1 MKEQKMVYK
10 RILFILI
17 SLIISAG
24 ILYAQGQPLINS
36 IEIKGLKR
44 IDEIAVKSKI
54 TQKTGEPI
62 SQEKTN
68 EDIKSIFKLGY
79 FDDVRA
85 EIESF
90 EGGIKLIYVVK
101 EKPTIV
107 KIDFQGNQE
116 FDETKLKEKIAIT
129 PGAIA
134 DSVLIQDNAN
144 KLRAFYEE
152 EGYWLSRIVPV
163 IKVLGPNE
171 VSLTYQI
178 KEGPQVKIKKIG
190 IEGNKAISTS
200 KIKKGME
207 TKEWWLFSFVTSSGF
222 YQKER
227 MDSDIEKIRDL
238 YLNSGYIKVAIG
250 EPKIDLTKDR
260 KGMIITIP
268 ISEGDQYKL
277 STIEITGNTVF
288 NTDTIKKRIA
298 MVSGKPFSREAL
310 RKDIF
315 SVSELYSEKGYA
327 LITVNPDLVPDESNK
342 LVKAVLKIDEG
353 DKYKIGRIEIF
364 GNTKTR
370 DKVIRRE
377 VRFDEGDT
385 YNSAL
390 IKRSYER
397 INNLNFFETVE
408 LAPKPKP
415 EEKEVDIDIKVKE
428 RPTGFFSIG
437 GGYSSVEQFIA
448 MVELTQGNLFG
459 KGQLV
464 KIRAELGG
472 KTTYYDLTFK
482 DPWFMDKPISFSTNI
497 YNTTREY
504 IDYNKKATGFGI
516 TFGKRY
522 SDYWFGDIT
531 YNFENAKIYNVSD
544 TASSIIR
551 DQEGTKTT
559 SSITPSLARD
569 SRDNYLDPA
578 RGSRNSLYITYAGL
592 GGTNNFVKS
601 ELDSAWYFPIG
612 STTVMVRGR
621 LGAANGINGKE
632 LPLYERFYLGGIYTI
647 RGLGYG
653 EAGPK
658 EPVTCAQGTLIDG
671 QCVANPPVDGK
682 CEKGTTLQDGQCIGE
697 KKGGDYIGGKNELIF
712 NLEYIFPLVSEIRL
726 KGVAFVDA
734 GSSFDSFSNIK
745 MRYTSGLGARWIS
758 PIGPIRLEWGYNLA
772 RKTGERSGRF
782 EFAFGT
788 FF

>member
-1 MKEQKMVYK
+1 MLYK
-10 RILFILI
+10 RILFIFI

-24 ILYAQGQPLINS
+24 ILNAQGQPLINS

-68 EDIKSIFKLGY
+68 EDIKNIFKLGY

-107 KIDFQGNQE
+107 KIDFQGNKE
-116 FDETKLKEKIAIT
+116 FDDTKLKEKIAVT
-129 PGAIA
+129 SGAIA

-163 IKVLGPNE
+163 IKGLGPNE

-178 KEGPQVKIKKIG
+178 EEGPQIKIKKIR
-190 IEGNKAISTS
+190 IEGNKAITAS
-200 KIKKGME
+200 KLKKVME
-207 TKEWWLFSFVTSSGF
+207 TKEWWLFSFVTSSGY

-227 MDSDIEKIRDL
+227 MDADIEKIRDL
-238 YLNSGYIKVAIG
+238 YLNNGYIKIAVG
-250 EPKIDLTKDR
+250 EPKIELTADA

-268 ISEGDQYKL
+268 VSEGEQYSL
-277 STIEITGNTVF
+277 SGIDISGNKVF
-288 NTDTIKKRIA
+288 NTDTIQKRVTMLA
-298 MVSGKPFSREAL
+298 GKPFSREEL
-310 RKDIF
+310 RKNIF
-315 SVSELYSEKGYA
+315 SISEFYSENGYA
-327 LITVNPDLVPDESNK
+327 LITINPDIIPEENKK
-342 LVKAVLKIDEG
+342 LVKIILKIDEG
-353 DKYKIGRIEIF
+353 EKYTIGRIEIF

-377 VRFDEGDT
+377 VRLDEGDM

-408 LAPKPKP
+408 LVPKPQP

-437 GGYSSVEQFIA
+437 GGYSSVEQFIV

-459 KGQLV
+459 KGQLI
-464 KIRAELGG
+464 KIRGELGG
-472 KTTYYDLTFK
+472 KTTYYDLSFK

-497 YNTTREY
+497 YKTTKEY
-504 IDYNKKATGFGI
+504 IDYDKKATGFGI
-516 TFGKRY
+516 TFGKRF
-522 SDYWFGDIT
+522 SEYWYGDIS
-531 YNFENAKIYNVSD
+531 YNFENAKIYNITDS
-544 TASSIIR
+544 ASNIIK
-551 DQEGTKTT
+551 DQEGSQTT

-569 SRDNYLDPA
+569 SRDNYLDPS
-578 RGSRNSLYITYAGL
+578 RGSRNSIYITFAGL
-592 GGTNNFVKS
+592 GGTNKFVKG
-601 ELDSAWYFPIG
+601 ELDSAWYLPIG
-612 STTVMVRGR
+612 SSTAMFRGR
-621 LGAANGINGKE
+621 FGYATGMSGKE
-632 LPLYERFYLGGIYTI
+632 LPLYERFYIGGIYTM
-647 RGLGYG
+647 RGLGFG

-658 EPVTCAQGTLIDG
+658 DSAT
-671 QCVANPPVDGK
+671 
-682 CEKGTTLQDGQCIGE
+682 
-697 KKGGDYIGGKNELIF
+697 GDPIGGTEELIF
-712 NLEYIFPLVSEIRL
+712 NTEYIFPLVSDIKL
-726 KGVAFVDA
+726 KGVVFFDA
-734 GSSFDSFSNIK
+734 GNSYDSFNNFGYL
-745 MRYTSGLGARWIS
+745 RYTTGAGARWIS
-758 PIGPIRLEWGYNLA
+758 PIGPIRLEWGYNLD
-772 RKTGERSGRF
+772 RKEGERSSRF